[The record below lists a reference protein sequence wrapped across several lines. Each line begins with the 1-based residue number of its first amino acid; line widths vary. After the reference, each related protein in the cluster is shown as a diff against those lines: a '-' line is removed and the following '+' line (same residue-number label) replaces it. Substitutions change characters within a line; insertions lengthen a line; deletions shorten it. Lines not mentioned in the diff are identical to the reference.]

1 MIFTSTLFICK
12 LVTLP
17 TNRLEDTLIDL
28 YLSGYKN
35 IAVSEADGVTVPLE
49 TDDRYNSLAADGLY
63 ITSIFFFCY
72 VQFVN
77 EFVS

>member
-1 MIFTSTLFICK
+1 
-12 LVTLP
+12 LP

-49 TDDRYNSLAADGLY
+49 TDDRYHSLAADGVY
-63 ITSIFFFCY
+63 ITSIIFCY
-72 VQFVN
+72 VVTN
-77 EFVS
+77 TARE